1 MTSSGSRGTGAAGS
15 ARRVVL
21 TGASSGIG
29 AALARHYA
37 AAGAT
42 LALIARRRTEL
53 ERLARELGVPCEIYP
68 VDVRDSAGL
77 ARAASHFIDRHGHP
91 DVVIANAGVSVGTLT
106 DRAEDTAVFQEILD
120 INVIGLVNTF
130 QPFMQGLRERG
141 WGTLAG
147 IASVAGYRGLPG
159 AGAYSAS
166 KAAAIA
172 YLESLRLELRGSGVK
187 VVTICPGFVDTPM
200 TRVNPYPMPFLMR
213 PEKAAS
219 RIARIIARGTRYS
232 VIPWPM
238 AVVARLLHIA
248 PGWLFDSLFARA
260 RHKPRRGA

>member
-1 MTSSGSRGTGAAGS
+1 MAEQ
-15 ARRVVL
+15 RRLRIFL

-42 LALIARRRTEL
+42 LGLVARRRREL
-53 ERLARELGVPCEIYP
+53 EQLAAALPKPCEIYSL
-68 VDVRDSAGL
+68 DVRDAAGL
-77 ARAASHFIDRHGHP
+77 AGAARHFIAGHGLP
-91 DVVIANAGVSVGTLT
+91 DAVIANAGLSVGTLT
-106 DRAEDTAVFQEILD
+106 EHPEDTEIFQEVLA

-130 QPFMQGLRERG
+130 QPFLAGLRERST
-141 WGTLAG
+141 GTLAG

-172 YLESLRLELRGSGVK
+172 YLESLRVELRGSGVR
-187 VVTICPGFVDTPM
+187 VVTVCPGFVDTPL

-213 PEKAAS
+213 PEVAAAKIAA
-219 RIARIIARGTRYS
+219 RIAGGRPYS
-232 VIPWPM
+232 VIPWQM
-238 AVVARLLHIA
+238 AVVARALHVM
-248 PGWLFDSLFARA
+248 PDWLYDRLFARA
-260 RHKPRRGA
+260 QHKPRRNS